1 MSARDLFTDRFTHFA
16 RGCSVS
22 EVVVMLRVLRDRTVN
37 LHPESS
43 KAIERARFGLEEH
56 LIYKRARS
64 SGAPCPVTGC
74 VLEMAHHDG
83 HEFDVR

>member
-1 MSARDLFTDRFTHFA
+1 MSARDFFTDRFTGFT
-16 RGCSVS
+16 RTCTVE
-22 EVVVMLRVLRDRTVN
+22 EVVVMLRVLRDRLVN

-56 LIYKRARS
+56 LIYKRARNT
-64 SGAPCPVTGC
+64 GAPCPVAGC